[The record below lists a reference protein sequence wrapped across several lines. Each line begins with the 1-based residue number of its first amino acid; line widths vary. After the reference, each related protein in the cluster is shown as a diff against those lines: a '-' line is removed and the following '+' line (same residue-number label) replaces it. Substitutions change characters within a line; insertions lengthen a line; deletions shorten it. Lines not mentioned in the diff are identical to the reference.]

1 MKKAQNITR
10 LLLLDRLWRCVGLVR
25 VPRARGQVVSENI
38 VVPSINMPSDG
49 TKMIDAGWPMEIEFT
64 DKYPGYYL
72 EKLLHGEDWE
82 KDLTASRL

>member
-1 MKKAQNITR
+1 M
-10 LLLLDRLWRCVGLVR
+10 WRCVGLVR
-25 VPRARGQVVSENI
+25 AQSARAGGLRNI

-64 DKYPGYYL
+64 DRYPGYYL

>member
-1 MKKAQNITR
+1 MSLRRGAR
-10 LLLLDRLWRCVGLVR
+10 FVR
-25 VPRARGQVVSENI
+25 AVCADQGQVVSKHRCQHQA
-38 VVPSINMPSDG
+38 MPSDG